1 MATIKEEATASA
13 SAGASAGAATDTSV
27 VEKKATD
34 TVSDESR
41 RPVDPCYV
49 GQDIDLD
56 TLTPEQLPELRRRA
70 GLANAM
76 ARRREEHAAQ
86 QQATLEREI
95 AVEELRLQ
103 KLRLRE
109 EAERL
114 EGPFQTQ
121 RARDTSR
128 ERAKRSD
135 AEAARRVAAGTA
147 ATGTG
152 ESWVLGARGTAESS
166 C

>member
-1 MATIKEEATASA
+1 MNP
-13 SAGASAGAATDTSV
+13 
-27 VEKKATD
+27 
-34 TVSDESR
+34 R
-41 RPVDPCYV
+41 YV

-56 TLTPEQLPELRRRA
+56 TLTPEQLPELCRRA
-70 GLANAM
+70 ALAKEEHEHAM

-109 EAERL
+109 EAARL
-114 EGPFQTQ
+114 EALLGP
-121 RARDTSR
+121 
-128 ERAKRSD
+128 
-135 AEAARRVAAGTA
+135 
-147 ATGTG
+147 
-152 ESWVLGARGTAESS
+152 